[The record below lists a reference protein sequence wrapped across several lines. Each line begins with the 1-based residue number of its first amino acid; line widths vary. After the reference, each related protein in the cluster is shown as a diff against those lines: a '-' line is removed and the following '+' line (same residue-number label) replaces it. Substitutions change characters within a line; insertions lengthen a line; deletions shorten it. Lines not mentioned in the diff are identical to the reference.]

1 MYQGQKTSN
10 GRMLCMSSG
19 SLAVNVS
26 GCLMGKITGALLP
39 VVQEEGG
46 GVLSPALG
54 DKRIWIGREGI
65 PSSLEDLAKLLCNI
79 CQSVQMRGLSVE
91 P

>member
-1 MYQGQKTSN
+1 
-10 GRMLCMSSG
+10 
-19 SLAVNVS
+19 
-26 GCLMGKITGALLP
+26 MGKITGALLP

>member
-1 MYQGQKTSN
+1 M
-10 GRMLCMSSG
+10 
-19 SLAVNVS
+19 
-26 GCLMGKITGALLP
+26 
-39 VVQEEGG
+39 
-46 GVLSPALG
+46 LSPALG